1 MPQDATEK
9 GSTLL
14 SFAQPTSSHADAP
27 RLRAAARCS
36 MPPARA
42 PCCVRGSGST
52 HCRAFNEAQAVRRF
66 HRVLAAAYWDRIVA
80 ILLDQPTRSKNYD
93 RRGTQRPDEIGT
105 RSTVLPSRA
114 AYEPWASVISLL
126 PQARPSRAAYAMR
139 RPHGRCVCRKP
150 RPFDDRIA
158 YTSATMVALIF
169 LFGRAFTRI
178 APTKRTSK

>member
-1 MPQDATEK
+1 MP
-9 GSTLL
+9 
-14 SFAQPTSSHADAP
+14 SHAVGLSQLRSPAIVMHRVALDGHEIHGGHADSSLTCP
-27 RLRAAARCS
+27 ATQSRPCARRLHLRKAGWTDPARCS

-126 PQARPSRAAYAMR
+126 PQARR
-139 RPHGRCVCRKP
+139 GRTHPPK
-150 RPFDDRIA
+150 D
-158 YTSATMVALIF
+158 
-169 LFGRAFTRI
+169 
-178 APTKRTSK
+178 